1 MMVNVVPICKVGG
14 KEKVDN
20 SDHVALHLSRAKH

>member
-1 MMVNVVPICKVGG
+1 MKANVVPICMAGE
-14 KEKVDN
+14 KEKVEN